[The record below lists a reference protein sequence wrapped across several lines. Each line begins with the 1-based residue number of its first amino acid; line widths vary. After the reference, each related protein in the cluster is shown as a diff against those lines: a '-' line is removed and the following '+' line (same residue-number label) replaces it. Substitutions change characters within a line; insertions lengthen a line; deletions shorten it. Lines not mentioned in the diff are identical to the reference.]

1 MEAERNSVVERFP
14 LVAGDSAVVPAL
26 TSVVRRLAVARSI
39 QEVMEIV
46 VHPARSLLR
55 AGGVTFVLRDGD
67 LCYYAEEDAISPLWK
82 GKRFPMEACI
92 SGWCMLEARAVG
104 IPNIYRDERIPHD
117 AYKPTFVQSM
127 AIVPVPQDRPIAA
140 MGVYWPEV
148 QDVPQEALDLLQT
161 LGNAA
166 ALAIMAVD
174 HRQERARL
182 DGHRR
187 ELGHRL
193 KNVFALVEGLV
204 RQTQSPDVDTYR
216 TALLHRL
223 MTLETVHAEL
233 ADSAEETA
241 DLGDLLRA
249 VLLPLAGS
257 GSGNLQL
264 DGPRVML
271 PAGVATDFAFIVCEL
286 GTNAVK
292 HGALSTPTGKV
303 AIRWEREDE
312 TLRMQWEESGG
323 PPVSPPTETGFGTKY
338 IEHAVTRS
346 LRGIYECSYQS
357 GNLLCELRVPVP
369 DHERHR

>member
-14 LVAGDSAVVPAL
+14 LVAEDSSVVPAL

-46 VHPARSLLR
+46 VQPARSLLR

-67 LCYYAEEDAISPLWK
+67 LCYYAEEDAISLLWK

-92 SGWCMLEARAVG
+92 SGWCMLEARAVA
-104 IPNIYRDERIPHD
+104 IPDIYQDARIPHD
-117 AYKPTFVQSM
+117 AYKPTFVKSM
-127 AIVPVPQDRPIAA
+127 AMVPVPQDRPIAA
-140 MGVYWPEV
+140 MGAYWPEV

-204 RQTQSPDVDTYR
+204 RQTQSPNVDTYR

-223 MTLETVHAEL
+223 KTLETVHAEL

-257 GSGNLQL
+257 GSGNLEL
-264 DGPRVML
+264 EGPRVTL
-271 PAGVATDFAFIVCEL
+271 PGSLATDFAFVICEL

-303 AIRWEREDE
+303 AIRWKREDE
-312 TLRMQWEESGG
+312 TLRMQWTEAGG
-323 PPVSPPTETGFGTKY
+323 PRVSPPTKTGFGTKY
-338 IEHAVTRS
+338 IEHAVTCS
-346 LRGIYECSYQS
+346 LRGSYVCGYES
-357 GNLLCELRVPVP
+357 GGLFCELRVTVP
-369 DHERHR
+369 EQRET